1 MYCCRALRKFCASL
15 RLSVC
20 STVWRESVWDCACGC
35 VLLISCCNDL
45 WLRLR
50 ARLLPYI
57 LSDWLM
63 DPTANGLNGLQ
74 TGSDQVLNL
83 LYGPYKLIASSKLI
97 GLVPSL
103 SVLVPIGISPPRVLV
118 PIDVSP
124 PRVLVPL
131 DIPPPRSFIYTSQ
144 VSVLSISYA

>member
-1 MYCCRALRKFCASL
+1 
-15 RLSVC
+15 
-20 STVWRESVWDCACGC
+20 
-35 VLLISCCNDL
+35 
-45 WLRLR
+45 
-50 ARLLPYI
+50 
-57 LSDWLM
+57 M
-63 DPTANGLNGLQ
+63 DPTANGLQ

-118 PIDVSP
+118 PIDISP

-131 DIPPPRSFIYTSQ
+131 DIPPPRSFYLYLASPKYIDKTS
-144 VSVLSISYA
+144 SITGSPRPNSGLGLG

>member
-1 MYCCRALRKFCASL
+1 
-15 RLSVC
+15 
-20 STVWRESVWDCACGC
+20 
-35 VLLISCCNDL
+35 
-45 WLRLR
+45 
-50 ARLLPYI
+50 
-57 LSDWLM
+57 M
-63 DPTANGLNGLQ
+63 DPTANGLQ

-118 PIDVSP
+118 PIDISPPRVLVPIDISP

-131 DIPPPRSFIYTSQ
+131 DIPPPRSFYLYLASDPLIQ
-144 VSVLSISYA
+144 RDDVISILINIA

>member
-1 MYCCRALRKFCASL
+1 
-15 RLSVC
+15 
-20 STVWRESVWDCACGC
+20 
-35 VLLISCCNDL
+35 
-45 WLRLR
+45 
-50 ARLLPYI
+50 
-57 LSDWLM
+57 M
-63 DPTANGLNGLQ
+63 DPIADGLQ

-118 PIDVSP
+118 PIDISP
-124 PRVLVPL
+124 PRVLVPI

-144 VSVLSISYA
+144 VGVQCQGQGTRIRTGSGAKSVIIFGARSMITDLFLLV